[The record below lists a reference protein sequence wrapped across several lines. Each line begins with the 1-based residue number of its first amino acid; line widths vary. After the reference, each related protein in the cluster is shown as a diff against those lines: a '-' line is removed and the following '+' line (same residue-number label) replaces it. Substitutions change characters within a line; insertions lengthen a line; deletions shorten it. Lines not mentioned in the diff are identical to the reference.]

1 MTIRFLFEQSGT
13 FKNIAREDGHEAY
26 DYDIQ
31 NNFNQTD
38 YVVDLFEEIEKGY
51 NEEKSIFDDFKGD
64 TVVAFFPCT
73 RFEDQ
78 ISLWYRGEASSQK
91 NKSELEKL
99 EKNLELHK
107 ELSRN
112 YELVTKL
119 AILAY
124 RKNFKLI
131 IENPHG
137 GGHYLN
143 RYWCIK
149 PSIIDRNR
157 SLHGDYYKKPTQ
169 YWFINTKPSN
179 NLEFSVM
186 NTKPVPY
193 GEIDGKG
200 TRAEKRSMI
209 HPNYARWLLRSY
221 VYE

>member
-1 MTIRFLFEQSGT
+1 MVIRFLFEQSGT
-13 FKNIAREDGHEAY
+13 FKNIARQDGHEAY

-51 NEEKSIFDDFKGD
+51 NEEKSIFDDFEGD
-64 TVVAFFPCT
+64 TVVAFFPGT

-99 EKNLELHK
+99 EKSLELHK

-124 RKNFKLI
+124 RKSFKLI

-137 GGHYLN
+137 GGT
-143 RYWCIK
+143 I
-149 PSIIDRNR
+149 
-157 SLHGDYYKKPTQ
+157 
-169 YWFINTKPSN
+169 
-179 NLEFSVM
+179 
-186 NTKPVPY
+186 
-193 GEIDGKG
+193 
-200 TRAEKRSMI
+200 
-209 HPNYARWLLRSY
+209 
-221 VYE
+221 